1 MDGSYT
7 LRYFCAHFQL
17 PIVRKGD
24 VAMLKL
30 LFYKV
35 YVTFATSISVLFLYD
50 KVTEYKRSDE
60 YVRRMSGKT
69 PYPHHY

>member
-1 MDGSYT
+1 MDESYT

-17 PIVRKGD
+17 PAVRKGD

-35 YVTFATSISVLFLYD
+35 YEFGGNKS
-50 KVTEYKRSDE
+50 
-60 YVRRMSGKT
+60 
-69 PYPHHY
+69 

>member
-35 YVTFATSISVLFLYD
+35 YEFGGNKS
-50 KVTEYKRSDE
+50 
-60 YVRRMSGKT
+60 
-69 PYPHHY
+69 